1 MKHEL
6 PGIRP
11 LELAARTRTALMVLA
26 AIGVVAAVAGAFL
39 APERMW
45 ASWLLVAYY
54 SVGLGLA
61 GLCFVAIHYATGSTW
76 SVAIRRVPE
85 ALAGTLPFA
94 IFLLAILFVVHPQL
108 YGWTADSFSGGSDR
122 ALAFKRLWL
131 SRPFFLIRAAIYS
144 GIWILFALAIRGRS

>member
-11 LELAARTRTALMVLA
+11 LELAAGTRTALMILA
-26 AIGVVAAVAGAFL
+26 TIGSVTAVAGAFM
-39 APERMW
+39 APARMW

-54 SVGLGLA
+54 ALGLGLA
-61 GLCFVAIHYATGSTW
+61 GLCFVAIHYTSGSTW

-94 IFLLAILFVVHPQL
+94 IVLLAILFIVHP
-108 YGWTADSFSGGSDR
+108 
-122 ALAFKRLWL
+122 
-131 SRPFFLIRAAIYS
+131 AAI
-144 GIWILFALAIRGRS
+144 RMDR